1 MTEKGLTAL
10 FLFIFALIKSN
21 MIVKQVEFGADAR
34 AKLVSGI
41 DIIANAVKSTLGARG
56 QTVLIESDQHTRGLA
71 ITKDGVTVARSI
83 FLDDPTQNLAVQM
96 VREASERTA
105 TAAGDGT
112 TTSIVLTQGLIHGYQ
127 QFLKPED
134 NPTKVLRELKD
145 LASAVAQSLDAM
157 AIPVTDESLSSVA
170 SISANNDPELGQI
183 IADAYAMVGRD
194 GVVTVETSNNATTY
208 SEVVSGMKL
217 DRGWTSKYFV
227 TDQKKNESILEDCYV
242 LVSDQEISSLN
253 SIEHLLAPVVQSGKS
268 ILIIAEL
275 SENALNSLNLNRLKG
290 VIKVCAIVPPS
301 FGANR
306 SEIMED
312 IAAATGAKY
321 ISDGTGD
328 NLFSIA
334 FADLGHAQKVVVS
347 SSTTVIMTDSDVA
360 SRVEG
365 IRSKIEQETNEY
377 IKKHLEER
385 LANLAGGV
393 GVIYVG
399 AQSDVEMKEKKD
411 RVEDAVYATKA
422 AMEGGILP
430 GGGIALLNIA
440 GETCGCSTAKSI
452 IKYTLQ
458 QPFNTILENGGYDAN
473 EIKGEIALA
482 YQSQFGFGY
491 DVKEARVGNMIEM
504 GIIDPLKVTKSALEN
519 AVSVATTILSTNCI
533 ITNIRA

>member
-1 MTEKGLTAL
+1 M
-10 FLFIFALIKSN
+10 
-21 MIVKQVEFGADAR
+21 
-34 AKLVSGI
+34 
-41 DIIANAVKSTLGARG
+41 
-56 QTVLIESDQHTRGLA
+56 
-71 ITKDGVTVARSI
+71 ARSI
-83 FLDDPTQNLAVQM
+83 ILSDPTENLAVQM
-96 VREASERTA
+96 MREASERTA

-112 TTSIVLTQGLIHGYQ
+112 STSIVLTQGLIHGAQ
-127 QFLKPED
+127 QFMKPED
-134 NPTKVLRELKD
+134 NKTRVLREVKE
-145 LASAVAQSLDAM
+145 LAGAVAQALDAM
-157 AIPVTDESLSSVA
+157 SIPVTDESLASVA
-170 SISANNDPELGQI
+170 TISANNDPELGQI
-183 IADAYAMVGRD
+183 ISDAYSMVGKD
-194 GVVTVETSNNATTY
+194 GVVTVENSNNATTY
-208 SEVVSGMKL
+208 SEVVAGMKL

-227 TDQKKNESILEDCYV
+227 TDQKKNEAILEDCYV
-242 LVSDQEISSLN
+242 LVSDQEIQSLN

-306 SEIMED
+306 TDIMED
-312 IAAATGAKY
+312 IAAATGAKF

-328 NLFSIA
+328 NLYTIA

-347 SSTTVIMTDSDVA
+347 ATSTVIMTDD
-360 SRVEG
+360 
-365 IRSKIEQETNEY
+365 EY
-377 IKKHLEER
+377 VKKHLEER

-399 AQSDVEMKEKKD
+399 AQSDVELKEKKD

-452 IKYTLQ
+452 LKHALQ
-458 QPFNTILENGGYDAN
+458 QPFNTILENGGYDVN

-482 YQSQFGFGY
+482 YQGQFGYGY
-491 DVKEARVGNMIEM
+491 DVKDGKIGNMIEM

-533 ITNIRA
+533 ITNVRA

>member
-1 MTEKGLTAL
+1 
-10 FLFIFALIKSN
+10 
-21 MIVKQVEFGADAR
+21 MIVKKVDFGVEAR
-34 AKLVSGI
+34 EKLVSGI

-56 QTVLIESDQHTRGLA
+56 QTVLIESDQHTHGLT
-71 ITKDGVTVARSI
+71 ITKDGVSVARSI
-83 FLDDPTQNLAVQM
+83 ILSDPTENLAVQM
-96 VREASERTA
+96 MREASERTA

-112 TTSIVLTQGLIHGYQ
+112 TTSIVLTQGLIHGSQ
-127 QFLKPED
+127 LFLKPED
-134 NPTKVLRELKD
+134 NKTKVLREVKE
-145 LASAVAQSLDAM
+145 LAGAVAQALDAM
-157 AIPVTDESLSSVA
+157 SIPVTDESLASVA
-170 SISANNDPELGQI
+170 TISANNDPELGQI
-183 IADAYAMVGRD
+183 ISDAYSMVGKD
-194 GVVTVETSNNATTY
+194 GVVTVENSNNATTY
-208 SEVVSGMKL
+208 SEVVAGMKL

-227 TDQKKNESILEDCYV
+227 TDQKKNEAILEDCYI
-242 LVSDQEISSLN
+242 LVSDQEIQSLN

-275 SENALNSLNLNRLKG
+275 AENALNSLNLNRLKG

-306 SEIMED
+306 TEIMED
-312 IAAATGAKY
+312 IAAATGAKF

-328 NLFSIA
+328 NLYTIA
-334 FADLGHAQKVVVS
+334 FSDLGHAQKVVVS
-347 SSTTVIMTDSDVA
+347 NTNTVIMTDDDVSQRVE

-365 IRSKIEQETNEY
+365 IRAKLSDETNEY
-377 IKKHLEER
+377 VKKHLEER

-399 AQSDVEMKEKKD
+399 AQSDVELKEKKD

-452 IKYTLQ
+452 LKHALQ
-458 QPFNTILENGGYDAN
+458 QPFNTILENGGYDVN

-482 YQSQFGFGY
+482 YQGKFGYGY
-491 DVKEARVGNMIEM
+491 DVKDGKIGNMIDM

-533 ITNIRA
+533 ITNVRA

>member
-1 MTEKGLTAL
+1 
-10 FLFIFALIKSN
+10 
-21 MIVKQVEFGADAR
+21 
-34 AKLVSGI
+34 
-41 DIIANAVKSTLGARG
+41 
-56 QTVLIESDQHTRGLA
+56 
-71 ITKDGVTVARSI
+71 
-83 FLDDPTQNLAVQM
+83 
-96 VREASERTA
+96 
-105 TAAGDGT
+105 
-112 TTSIVLTQGLIHGYQ
+112 
-127 QFLKPED
+127 
-134 NPTKVLRELKD
+134 
-145 LASAVAQSLDAM
+145 
-157 AIPVTDESLSSVA
+157 
-170 SISANNDPELGQI
+170 
-183 IADAYAMVGRD
+183 MVGKD
-194 GVVTVETSNNATTY
+194 GVVTVENSNNPTTY

-227 TDQKKNESILEDCYV
+227 TDQKKNEAILEDCYI
-242 LVSDQEISSLN
+242 LVSDQEIQSLN

-275 SENALNSLNLNRLKG
+275 AENALNSLNLNRLKG

-306 SEIMED
+306 TEIMED
-312 IAAATGAKY
+312 IAAATGAKF

-328 NLFSIA
+328 NLYTIA

-347 SSTTVIMTDSDVA
+347 NTNTVIMTDDEVSQRVE

-365 IRSKIEQETNEY
+365 IRAKLSDETNEY
-377 IKKHLEER
+377 VKKHLEER

-399 AQSDVEMKEKKD
+399 AQSDVELKEKKD

-452 IKYTLQ
+452 LKHALQ
-458 QPFNTILENGGYDAN
+458 QPFNTILENGGYDVN

-482 YQSQFGFGY
+482 YQGKFGYGY
-491 DVKEARVGNMIEM
+491 DVKDGKIGNMIEM

-533 ITNIRA
+533 ITNVRA